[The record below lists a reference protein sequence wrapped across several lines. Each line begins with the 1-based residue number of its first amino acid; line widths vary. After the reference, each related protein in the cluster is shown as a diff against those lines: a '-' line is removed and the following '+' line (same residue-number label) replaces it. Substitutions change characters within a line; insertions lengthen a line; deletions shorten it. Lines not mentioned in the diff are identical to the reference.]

1 MAEPDVH
8 RRGSP
13 RLPLP
18 LLGAVVASGAAGLI
32 DEIAWIRI
40 LSLEIGATAP
50 ALSWVLATFFGG
62 LALGSLAGARWRVA
76 ARIAP
81 RLYAL
86 AEVLCAGFAASS
98 PAVLIATAR
107 ALGSRAELAALW
119 LFVPTFVMGLTLP
132 LLCRAAGA
140 DGRAASR
147 LYAWNTL
154 GGAAGAALAGYVL
167 LEMIGLRGSVRTAA
181 VIHLCAG
188 ALSLAVTRVPDE
200 PEAEVEVRGDAK
212 GSVLGLRACLAVAFV
227 TGAVSIAGEVVLNR
241 MLYQVLGGST
251 YAITCTLVVFLV
263 AVVAGAAIGSAGSDD
278 PGRLRGRLVVALLAL
293 AAAVAGAYSILLAL
307 RNLFLS
313 DPAAAASLTSGLL
326 WTHLTAL
333 GVLAPPAL
341 ASGLAFPWLV
351 RLARREGSQALG
363 LVYGVNTVGAIAAS
377 MVTTYVLVPRLGLV
391 GSLSVAGAAAA
402 LAAAAVAGSGA
413 GRVAGAAVA
422 AAALVS
428 LAIPARSERLRLWL
442 YDALAREQAESGN
455 AAASRAMST
464 ENVVV
469 HVEGVSATATVTE
482 LVYGDGARVRDFAIN
497 GKKEASTGF
506 EAQRNQLVLGHLP
519 MLLHPDPKRALVVGL
534 GAGVTAGAVAVHP
547 GAEVIIA
554 ELSPEVAAATRAFAA
569 ANHGVLDRANVE
581 VRYEDGRRVLAER
594 ARGFFDVITSD
605 PIHPW
610 ISGAANLYTYD
621 YFELVRNAL
630 APGGVAVHWLPLY
643 EMALPET
650 TAIGASFRAA
660 FPNSALWITYAGDA
674 VLLGARD
681 ELRID
686 AARFAERARQGE
698 VANDLKS
705 IRLDDPLRLLAGL
718 VAGAAQLAPEGT
730 DLVTD
735 DRQVLE
741 FRAARNLFLP
751 RTLAQNLTY
760 YSRRPWSAEEL
771 INHFGIDPALRPRLQ
786 RLMVAN
792 LRAME
797 ARGKL
802 EDGEHGAA
810 ESALEAWVAEP
821 DGEQL
826 GLLFSTPEMES
837 RFRNPQNAREVLVA
851 AAEEIRHARRS
862 TSDGM
867 ALANKLRAACER
879 LAAYRADDELT
890 ARAMRRQL
898 AVWRGELRDYEG
910 VLTVLR
916 EDLSAS
922 DADPSLLRIAAR
934 ALTRLGRP
942 DEARALTERAHRADL
957 RGL

>member
-1 MAEPDVH
+1 M
-8 RRGSP
+8 
-13 RLPLP
+13 L
-18 LLGAVVASGAAGLI
+18 SGAAGLI
-32 DEIAWIRI
+32 DELAWIRV

-62 LALGSLAGARWRVA
+62 LALGSLAGARWRAA
-76 ARIAP
+76 ARTAP
-81 RLYAL
+81 RLYAI

-98 PAVLIATAR
+98 PALLTATAR
-107 ALGSRAELAALW
+107 ALGARSELAALW
-119 LFVPTFVMGLTLP
+119 LLVPTFAMGLTLP

-140 DGRAASR
+140 DGRTASR

-167 LEMIGLRGSVRTAA
+167 LEQIGLRGCVWTAA
-181 VIHLCAG
+181 VLHLCAG
-188 ALSLAVTRVPDE
+188 ALALGAARRTEE
-200 PEAEVEVRGDAK
+200 PEIAAEVRG
-212 GSVLGLRACLAVAFV
+212 GSVLGLRACLLVAFI

-263 AVVAGAAIGSAGSDD
+263 AVVTGAAIGSAGSED
-278 PGRLRGRLVVALLAL
+278 PGRLRGRLVASLLAL
-293 AAAVAGAYSILLAL
+293 AAAVAGAYHILLAL

-313 DPAAAASLTSGLL
+313 DPAAAGSLSSGLL

-333 GVLAPPAL
+333 GVLAPTAL

-351 RLARREGSQALG
+351 RLARGEGSRALG
-363 LVYGVNTVGAIAAS
+363 LVYGVNTLGAIAAS
-377 MVTTYVLVPRLGLV
+377 LVTTYILVPQLGLV
-391 GSLSVAGAAAA
+391 GSLSVAGAVAA
-402 LAAAAVAGSGA
+402 LAAAVVAGNWA
-413 GRVAGAAVA
+413 GRAAGAAVA
-422 AAALVS
+422 VAALGT
-428 LAIPARSERLRLWL
+428 LAIPARSDRLRLWL

-455 AAASRAMST
+455 TAASLAMST
-464 ENVVV
+464 ESVVV

-519 MLLHPDPKRALVVGL
+519 MLLHPAPKRALVVGL

-547 GAEVIIA
+547 DVQVTIA
-554 ELSPEVAAATRAFAA
+554 ELSPEVAVATRAFAS
-569 ANHGVLDRANVE
+569 ANHAVLDRANVE
-581 VRYEDGRRVLAER
+581 VRFEDGRRVLATQ
-594 ARGFFDVITSD
+594 AQASFDVITSD

-610 ISGAANLYTYD
+610 ISGAANLYTHD

-630 APGGVAVHWLPLY
+630 APGGIAVHWLPLY

-674 VLLGARD
+674 VLVGARD
-681 ELRID
+681 ALRID

-698 VANDLKS
+698 VAKDLKS

-718 VAGAAQLAPEGT
+718 VAGAAQLAPASAE
-730 DLVTD
+730 LVTD

-741 FRAARNLFLP
+741 FRSARNLFLP

-760 YSRRPWSAEEL
+760 YSRHAWSAEEL
-771 INHFGIDPALRPRLQ
+771 TNHFGMDPALRPRLQ
-786 RLMVAN
+786 RLMAAN

-802 EDGEHGAA
+802 EDGEPGAA

-826 GLLFSTPEMES
+826 GLLLSTPEMES
-837 RFRNPQNAREVLVA
+837 RFRSPKNAREAFVA
-851 AAEEIRHARRS
+851 VAEEIRSARRS
-862 TSDGM
+862 ASGSAPLSDQ
-867 ALANKLRAACER
+867 LRAACER
-879 LAAYRADDELT
+879 VAVLRAQDELT

-898 AVWRGELRDYEG
+898 ALWRGELRDYEG
-910 VLTVLR
+910 VLTALR
-916 EDLSAS
+916 EDLSAAE
-922 DADPSLLRIAAR
+922 ADPSLLRIAAR
-934 ALTRLGRP
+934 ALARLGRA